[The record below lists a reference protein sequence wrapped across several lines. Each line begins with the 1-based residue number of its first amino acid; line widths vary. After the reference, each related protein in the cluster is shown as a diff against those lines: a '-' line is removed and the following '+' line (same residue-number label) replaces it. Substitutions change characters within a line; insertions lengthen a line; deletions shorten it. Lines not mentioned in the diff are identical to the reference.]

1 MRFWRGTG
9 GVRCALPTLP
19 VAHRKLSKSPGCG
32 EQARKAR
39 FAARRPMTCKQRR
52 RYCPRASIRC
62 IGSVILLLC
71 IHQVMLAQ
79 SGQQARP
86 NNGASGAVPVR
97 VPLTLRRAVQLALKQ
112 NPQELVARIQVEQR
126 RRETDLAMSNLLPQV
141 AIDSKITVWR
151 YNFQSIAGGDTPN
164 AIGPFQVLDFG
175 GRFSQNVLNLPLIRH
190 YQSSRENIVAAEAAL
205 NGTREDIV
213 SATVTSLSAVHPEVG

>member
-1 MRFWRGTG
+1 VLQTRTFTRGST
-9 GVRCALPTLP
+9 RLFT
-19 VAHRKLSKSPGCG
+19 
-32 EQARKAR
+32 
-39 FAARRPMTCKQRR
+39 
-52 RYCPRASIRC
+52 IRC
-62 IGSVILLLC
+62 PLNALS
-71 IHQVMLAQ
+71 AFE
-79 SGQQARP
+79 SRKT
-86 NNGASGAVPVR
+86 PVQ
-97 VPLTLRRAVQLALKQ
+97 TRAA
-112 NPQELVARIQVEQR
+112 ATVE
-126 RRETDLAMSNLLPQV
+126 AMSNLLPQV